1 MSNFVVEEAGEFL
14 LIIPPCFLKDLIS
27 MSYEV
32 IARKY
37 RPQQFDEVVGQEH
50 VVKTLSNAIT
60 SGRVAHAYLFVGSRG
75 IGKTTSARIF
85 AKALNCAQG
94 PTPTPCDQC
103 SSCKEI
109 MGGRSLDVIE
119 IDGASNNGVEN
130 IRDLRDNAVY
140 SPARDRFKI
149 YLIDEV
155 HMLSTSAFNALL
167 KTLEEPPSHVK
178 FLFATTDPQKIP
190 NTILSRCQR
199 FDLRRIT
206 TADIMGQLQKIC
218 DSEKVEIDEPAL
230 LAIARGAE
238 GGMRDAES
246 ALDQLIAFRGDTLKE
261 EDVLAVFGLVSQQT
275 LDDLVGAVLVG
286 DIAKIIRVIADLDR
300 QGKDVQRL
308 VVELL
313 EYFRNLLVVM
323 HIGTSGDGIQL
334 LDSQVAALKAL
345 ATQTDTERVLRIVD
359 ILIKADGSM
368 RYALSKRTM
377 LETAL
382 IRASR
387 AATVVSVDD
396 LLKELTALKKNDLI
410 DDSPAPAA
418 DSLKKKPIERVEP
431 AIVAES
437 PPKMQAPKPVADDEP
452 LDPMLTEKDKLR
464 KWRDDPAVSKL
475 IETFSARVID
485 VKE

>member
-1 MSNFVVEEAGEFL
+1 
-14 LIIPPCFLKDLIS
+14 

-50 VVKTLSNAIT
+50 VVKTLSNAIA

-85 AKALNCAQG
+85 AKALNCKEG
-94 PTPTPCDQC
+94 PTAKPCDQC
-103 SSCKEI
+103 DSCKEI

-155 HMLSTSAFNALL
+155 HMLSNGAFNALL
-167 KTLEEPPSHVK
+167 KTLEEPPPHVK

-206 TADIMGQLQKIC
+206 TGDIMGQLQKIC
-218 DSEKVEIDEPAL
+218 NNEKVEIDEAAL

-246 ALDQLIAFRGDTLKE
+246 ALDQLISFRGDKLKE
-261 EDVLAVFGLVSQQT
+261 EDVLSVFGLVSQQT
-275 LDDLVGAVLVG
+275 LDDLVGAVLGG
-286 DIAKIIRVIADLDR
+286 DIAEIISVISDLDR

-323 HIGTSGDGIQL
+323 HVGANSDGVQL
-334 LDSQVAALKAL
+334 LDSQVEALQAL
-345 ATQTDTERVLRIVD
+345 AKRTDTERVLRIVD

-377 LETAL
+377 LETAM

-396 LLKELTALKKNDLI
+396 LLKQIADLKKNGLT
-410 DDSPAPAA
+410 DDESAPAVAGAGKKPSERSAPVRAAASAPEAPAVKPAVPPAP
-418 DSLKKKPIERVEP
+418 PISDEP
-431 AIVAES
+431 ALRAS
-437 PPKMQAPKPVADDEP
+437 
-452 LDPMLTEKDKLR
+452 DKLR
-464 KWRDDPAVSKL
+464 KWKDDPSVAQL
-475 IETFSARVID
+475 IETFSARIVD

>member
-1 MSNFVVEEAGEFL
+1 
-14 LIIPPCFLKDLIS
+14 

-50 VVKTLSNAIT
+50 VVRTLSNAIA

-85 AKALNCAQG
+85 AKALNCVHG
-94 PTPTPCDQC
+94 PTATPCDKC
-103 SSCKEI
+103 DSCLEI

-119 IDGASNNGVEN
+119 IDGASNNGVDQ
-130 IRDLRDNAVY
+130 IRDLRDNAIY

-155 HMLSTSAFNALL
+155 HMLSIAAFNALL
-167 KTLEEPPSHVK
+167 KTLEEPPAHVK

-206 TADIMGQLQKIC
+206 TSDIMGQLQKIC
-218 DSEKVEIDEPAL
+218 DSEKVSIDEPAMF
-230 LAIARGAE
+230 AIARGAE

-246 ALDQLIAFRGDTLKE
+246 ALDQLIAFCGNSLTED
-261 EDVLAVFGLVSQQT
+261 DVLSVFGLVSQQT
-275 LDDLVGAVLVG
+275 LDDLVAAVLDG
-286 DIAKIIRVIADLDR
+286 DVATIIRLIADLDR
-300 QGKDVQRL
+300 QGKDTQRL

-323 HIGTSGDGIQL
+323 HVGTKAEGIQL
-334 LDSQVAALKAL
+334 LDSQVQTLSDL
-345 ATQTDTERVLRIVD
+345 AKRTDTERVLRIVE
-359 ILIKADGSM
+359 ILISADSSM

-387 AATVVSVDD
+387 AATVVSVED
-396 LLKELTALKKNDLI
+396 LMRQITALKKNGI
-410 DDSPAPAA
+410 NQNSSAPAVA
-418 DSLKKKPIERVEP
+418 DSGKKSVDFRAKKSS
-431 AIVAES
+431 VAEAS
-437 PPKMQAPKPVADDEP
+437 SAYASGANVSRSAE
-452 LDPMLTEKDKLR
+452 TASSNNGDKFR
-464 KWRDDPAVSKL
+464 KWCEDPSVAKL
-475 IETFSARVID
+475 VETFSARIVEVRD
-485 VKE
+485 

>member
-1 MSNFVVEEAGEFL
+1 
-14 LIIPPCFLKDLIS
+14 

-85 AKALNCAQG
+85 AKALNCKDG
-94 PTPTPCDQC
+94 STPTPCDQC
-103 SSCKEI
+103 DSCKEI

-119 IDGASNNGVEN
+119 IDGASNNGVDQ
-130 IRDLRDNAVY
+130 IRELRDNAIY

-155 HMLSTSAFNALL
+155 HMLSIAAFNALL

-206 TADIMGQLQKIC
+206 TGDIMGQLQKIC

-246 ALDQLIAFRGDTLKE
+246 ALDQLIAFRGDKLTE
-261 EDVLAVFGLVSQQT
+261 EDVLSVFGLVSQQT
-275 LDDLVGAVLVG
+275 LDDLVGAVLEG
-286 DIAKIIRVIADLDR
+286 NIAEIIRVISDLDR

-323 HIGTSGDGIQL
+323 HVGASGEGVQL
-334 LDSQVAALKAL
+334 LDSQVESLKAL
-345 ATQTDTERVLRIVD
+345 AAKTDTERVLRIVD

-396 LLKELTALKKNDLI
+396 LLKQIADLKKNGL
-410 DDSPAPAA
+410 
-418 DSLKKKPIERVEP
+418 
-431 AIVAES
+431 
-437 PPKMQAPKPVADDEP
+437 ADDEP
-452 LDPMLTEKDKLR
+452 APAVAAAGKKSFERSAPARVAESAPVAPVSKPAAPPASPEPEDPAFRASDKLR
-464 KWRDDPAVSKL
+464 KWRDDPSVSKL
-475 IETFSARVID
+475 IETFSARIVD

>member
-1 MSNFVVEEAGEFL
+1 MSNFVMEEMGGFL
-14 LIIPPCFLKDLIS
+14 LILFILFTEES
-27 MSYEV
+27 TRMSYEV

-37 RPQQFDEVVGQEH
+37 RPQQFDQVVGQEH
-50 VVKTLSNAIT
+50 VVKTLSNAIA

-85 AKALNCAQG
+85 AKALNCAEG
-94 PTPTPCDQC
+94 PTATPCDKC
-103 SSCKEI
+103 DSCREI
-109 MGGRSLDVIE
+109 MGSRSLDVIE

-130 IRDLRDNAVY
+130 IRDLRDNAIY

-167 KTLEEPPSHVK
+167 KTLEEPPPHVK

-206 TADIMGQLQKIC
+206 TADIMGQLQEIC
-218 DSEKVEIDEPAL
+218 DTEKVEIDEPAL

-246 ALDQLIAFRGDTLKE
+246 ALDQLIAFRGDKLTE

-286 DIAKIIRVIADLDR
+286 DIPVIIRVISELDR
-300 QGKDVQRL
+300 QGKDVQRI

-323 HIGTSGDGIQL
+323 HIGAAGDGLQL
-334 LDSQVAALKAL
+334 LESQVAALTSL
-345 ATQTDTERVLRIVD
+345 AAKTDAERVLRIVE
-359 ILIKADGSM
+359 ILIEADGSM
-368 RYALSKRTM
+368 RYALSKRTL

-396 LLKELTALKKNDLI
+396 LLRQLADLKKNGLDDDRPASVEVAGKKL
-410 DDSPAPAA
+410 DDSAA
-418 DSLKKKPIERVEP
+418 IRG
-431 AIVAES
+431 AAES
-437 PPKMQAPKPVADDEP
+437 ARAPVPVPE
-452 LDPMLTEKDKLR
+452 LDPSIGGKEKLR
-464 KWRDDPAVSKL
+464 KWLVDPSVLKI
-475 IETFSARVID
+475 IETFSARIVD

>member
-1 MSNFVVEEAGEFL
+1 
-14 LIIPPCFLKDLIS
+14 

-37 RPQQFDEVVGQEH
+37 RPQQFDQVVGQDH

-60 SGRVAHAYLFVGSRG
+60 SGRVAHAYLFIGSRG

-85 AKALNCAQG
+85 AKALNCAEG

-103 SSCKEI
+103 DSCKEI
-109 MGGRSLDVIE
+109 MGGRCLDVIE

-130 IRDLRDNAVY
+130 IRDLRENAVY

-218 DSEKVEIDEPAL
+218 DAEKVKIDEPAL

-246 ALDQLIAFRGDTLKE
+246 ALDQLIAFRGDTLE
-261 EDVLAVFGLVSQQT
+261 EADVLAVFGLVSQQT
-275 LDDLVGAVLVG
+275 LDDLVGAVLAG
-286 DIAKIIRVIADLDR
+286 DIAKIIRVISDLDR

-323 HIGTSGDGIQL
+323 HIGASGDGIQL
-334 LDSQVAALKAL
+334 LDSQVDALKNL

-359 ILIKADGSM
+359 ILINADGSM

-396 LLKELTALKKNDLI
+396 LLKQLTDLKKNGLI
-410 DDSPAPAA
+410 DDEPAPAEPV
-418 DSLKKKPIERVEP
+418 KKKPINHSAPSVVAEPPPKPLVSEP
-431 AIVAES
+431 A
-437 PPKMQAPKPVADDEP
+437 APKSEP
-452 LDPMLTEKDKLR
+452 LDPSIAGKGKLR
-464 KWRDDPAVSKL
+464 KWGEDPAVSKL
-475 IETFSARVID
+475 VETFSARIVD